1 MPISYFPPLISNL
14 DWGKLTGEIST
25 QSDLAAALAQ
35 KADINH
41 THQDYILCEKST
53 SQEIISTN
61 YTEITG
67 LQFALTAGKY
77 YEIELMLLVNKSADT
92 GANDLRLRCELA
104 PEIVYLA
111 CFTACDINMKNI
123 LVAACIILPASLIA
137 QVQPMHKLPEKSNN
151 VQTIQPAFQTPA
163 NLVKVV
169 LVCNA
174 NNLSGKYNPVVNL
187 IPTRDYFTEVII
199 DNPLSNNNP
208 DAFIMVTPVRTDP
221 LPVSV
226 YYDQS
231 VKKWKIRVDAN
242 GQDNRVY
249 GNANPSERGQN
260 MVSVL
265 PYAPQTLVI
274 GDKFNILI
282 NQ

>member
-1 MPISYFPPLISNL
+1 
-14 DWGKLTGEIST
+14 
-25 QSDLAAALAQ
+25 
-35 KADINH
+35 
-41 THQDYILCEKST
+41 
-53 SQEIISTN
+53 
-61 YTEITG
+61 
-67 LQFALTAGKY
+67 
-77 YEIELMLLVNKSADT
+77 
-92 GANDLRLRCELA
+92 
-104 PEIVYLA
+104 
-111 CFTACDINMKNI
+111 MKNI
-123 LVAACIILPASLIA
+123 LAAACIILPASLIA
-137 QVQPMHKLPEKSNN
+137 QVQTMHKLPEKSNN
-151 VQTIQPAFQTPA
+151 VQTIQSAFQTPA

-265 PYAPQTLVI
+265 PYAPQTLVM